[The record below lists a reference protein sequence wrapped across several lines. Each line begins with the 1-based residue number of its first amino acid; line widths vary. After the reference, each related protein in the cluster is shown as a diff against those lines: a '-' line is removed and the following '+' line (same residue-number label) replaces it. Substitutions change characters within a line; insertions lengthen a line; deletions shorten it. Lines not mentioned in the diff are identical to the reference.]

1 MPRCPSMPDSG
12 AVDGGQGWDHVGLY
26 GDDGPEWR
34 AVSPRLVAARSVVAT
49 VVCAPLATVLAAAG
63 VLLPWRPLL
72 WASGAAVALWVWLIW
87 LVRRQVSAISYAEQG
102 EELVIR
108 RGRLW
113 RSLVSIPYGRLQ
125 LADMQSG
132 PVARHFGLARVEIHT
147 AAPRSG
153 GSIPGLP
160 LNEAE
165 ALRARLTERGE
176 SQRAGL

>member
-1 MPRCPSMPDSG
+1 MPRCHPMPDSG
-12 AVDGGQGWDHVGLY
+12 AVDDGQGWESVGLY
-26 GDDGPEWR
+26 GDEGPAWR
-34 AVSPRLVAARSVVAT
+34 RVSPRLVDARSVVVTAT
-49 VVCAPLATVLAAAG
+49 CAPVAAVLAVAG
-63 VLLPWRPLL
+63 LLLPWRPLL
-72 WASGAAVALWVWLIW
+72 WAAAAVVVLWAWLMW

-125 LADMQSG
+125 LADLQSG
-132 PVARHFGLARVEIHT
+132 PVARYFGLARVQLHT

-160 LNEAE
+160 LAEAE

>member
-1 MPRCPSMPDSG
+1 MADTG
-12 AVDGGQGWDHVGLY
+12 AVDIEQGWQPVALY
-26 GDDGPEWR
+26 GDGGPQWR
-34 AVSPRLVAARSVVAT
+34 GVSPKLATARSVVASA
-49 VVCAPLATVLAAAG
+49 VCAVLLVASLALGAAVSWQQGLAAAAG
-63 VLLPWRPLL
+63 VAVLWLWLL
-72 WASGAAVALWVWLIW
+72 W
-87 LVRRQVSAISYAEQG
+87 LVRRQVAAISWSEQP

-113 RSLVSIPYGRLQ
+113 RSLVSVPYGRLQ

-132 PVARHFGLARVEIHT
+132 PLSRRFGLASVQIHT
-147 AAPRSG
+147 ASPRSG

-160 LNEAE
+160 VEEAE

>member
-1 MPRCPSMPDSG
+1 MPDSG
-12 AVDGGQGWDHVGLY
+12 AVESEQGWEQVGLY
-26 GDDGPEWR
+26 GDGGPKWST
-34 AVSPRLVAARSVVAT
+34 VSPRLVAARSVVASAA
-49 VVCAPLATVLAAAG
+49 CAAALAALTAAG
-63 VLLPWRPLL
+63 LALSSRTLL
-72 WASGAAVALWVWLIW
+72 WAAALTVVVWAWLLW
-87 LVRRQVSAISYAEQG
+87 LVRRQVAAISYAEQG

-125 LADMQSG
+125 LADLQSG
-132 PVARHFGLARVEIHT
+132 PVARYFGLARVQLHT

-160 LNEAE
+160 LAEAE

>member
-1 MPRCPSMPDSG
+1 MADSG
-12 AVDGGQGWDHVGLY
+12 AVERTAGWETVGLY
-26 GDDGPEWR
+26 GDAGPSWR
-34 AVSPRLVAARSVVAT
+34 GVSPRLVAARTVVASA
-49 VVCAPLATVLAAAG
+49 VFGIALLACALG
-63 VLLPWRPLL
+63 GLLVWSQL
-72 WASGAAVALWVWLIW
+72 WWMGAAVIAGYVWTLWLI
-87 LVRRQVSAISYAEQG
+87 RRQVSAISWAEQD

-108 RGRLW
+108 KGRMW
-113 RSLVSIPYGRLQ
+113 RSLVSVPYGRLQ

-132 PVARHFGLARVEIHT
+132 PVARHFGLASVQLHT

-160 LNEAE
+160 LAEAE

>member
-1 MPRCPSMPDSG
+1 MPDSA
-12 AVDGGQGWDHVGLY
+12 AVESEQGWEQVGLY
-26 GDDGPEWR
+26 GDGGPRWST
-34 AVSPRLVAARSVVAT
+34 VSPRLVAARSVVASAA
-49 VVCAPLATVLAAAG
+49 CAASLAALTAAG
-63 VLLPWRPLL
+63 LALSSRTLL
-72 WASGAAVALWVWLIW
+72 WAAALTVVVWAWLLW
-87 LVRRQVSAISYAEQG
+87 LVRRQVAAITYAEQG

-125 LADMQSG
+125 LADLQSG
-132 PVARHFGLARVEIHT
+132 PVARYFGLARVQLHT

-160 LNEAE
+160 LAEAE

>member
-1 MPRCPSMPDSG
+1 
-12 AVDGGQGWDHVGLY
+12 
-26 GDDGPEWR
+26 
-34 AVSPRLVAARSVVAT
+34 VSPRLVAARSVV
-49 VVCAPLATVLAAAG
+49 VSLACVAALAAALALG
-63 VLLPWRPLL
+63 LVVWRPLL
-72 WASGAAVALWVWLIW
+72 WAVVPVVAVWAWLLW
-87 LVRRQVSAISYAEQG
+87 LVRRQVLAITFAEQA

-113 RSLVSIPYGRLQ
+113 RSLVSVPYGRLQ
-125 LADMQSG
+125 LADMEAG
-132 PVARHFGLARVEIHT
+132 PVARHFGLASVQIHT

-160 LNEAE
+160 IEEAE

>member
-1 MPRCPSMPDSG
+1 MDDSL
-12 AVDGGQGWDHVGLY
+12 GWDDVGLY
-26 GDDGPEWR
+26 GEGGPRWR
-34 AVSPRLVAARSVVAT
+34 RVSPRLVTARSLVASA
-49 VVCAPLATVLAAAG
+49 VCAP
-63 VLLPWRPLL
+63 VLL
-72 WASGAAVALWVWLIW
+72 AVVALWAASGSRLLAVAALAALLVWGWLLW
-87 LVRRQVSAISYAEQG
+87 LVRRQVQAISYAEQP

-125 LADMQSG
+125 LADMRSG
-132 PVARHFGLARVEIHT
+132 PVARHLGLARVQIHT
-147 AAPRSG
+147 ASPRSG

-160 LNEAE
+160 LAEAE

>member
-1 MPRCPSMPDSG
+1 MLDSG
-12 AVDGGQGWDHVGLY
+12 TVESVQGWETVGLY
-26 GDDGPEWR
+26 GDDGPQWR
-34 AVSPRLVAARSVVAT
+34 PVSPRLASARSVVAS
-49 VVCAPLATVLAAAG
+49 VVCAIALAAAG
-63 VLLPWRPLL
+63 ALWLVLEWQPLL
-72 WASGAAVALWVWLIW
+72 YAAAGVVLAWLWLLW
-87 LVRRQVSAISYAEQG
+87 LVRRQVAAISWAEQA

-108 RGRLW
+108 KGRLW
-113 RSLVSIPYGRLQ
+113 RSLVSVPYGRLQ

-132 PVARHFGLARVEIHT
+132 PLARHFGLASVQIHT

-160 LNEAE
+160 VEEAE

>member
-1 MPRCPSMPDSG
+1 MADTG
-12 AVDGGQGWDHVGLY
+12 AVDIEQGWQPVALY
-26 GDDGPEWR
+26 GDGGPQWR
-34 AVSPRLVAARSVVAT
+34 GVSPKLATARSVVASALCGALL
-49 VVCAPLATVLAAAG
+49 VASLALGAVASWPQGLAAAAG
-63 VLLPWRPLL
+63 VVVLWLWLL
-72 WASGAAVALWVWLIW
+72 W
-87 LVRRQVSAISYAEQG
+87 LVRRQVAAISWSEQP

-113 RSLVSIPYGRLQ
+113 RSLVSVPYGRLQ

-132 PVARHFGLARVEIHT
+132 PLSRRFGLASVQIHT
-147 AAPRSG
+147 ASPRSG

-160 LNEAE
+160 VAEAE

>member
-1 MPRCPSMPDSG
+1 V
-12 AVDGGQGWDHVGLY
+12 AVLVVG
-26 GDDGPEWR
+26 
-34 AVSPRLVAARSVVAT
+34 
-49 VVCAPLATVLAAAG
+49 AAA
-63 VLLPWRPLL
+63 VLWAVLSWQPLL
-72 WASGAAVALWVWLIW
+72 WVAGAAVAGWLWSLWF
-87 LVRRQVSAISYAEQG
+87 VRRQVAAISYAEQA

-113 RSLVSIPYGRLQ
+113 RSLVSVPYGRLQ
-125 LADMQSG
+125 LADMESG
-132 PVARHFGLARVEIHT
+132 PVARHFGLASVQIHT

-160 LNEAE
+160 IEEAE

>member
-1 MPRCPSMPDSG
+1 MPDSG
-12 AVDGGQGWDHVGLY
+12 AVESTQGWETVGLY
-26 GDDGPEWR
+26 GEGGPQWR
-34 AVSPRLVAARSVVAT
+34 GVSPRLATARSVVAT
-49 VVCAPLATVLAAAG
+49 AVCVPLAALLAVIGIVAD
-63 VLLPWRPLL
+63 WRPLL
-72 WASGAAVALWVWLIW
+72 WAAAGLVAVWLWMLW
-87 LVRRQVSAISYAEQG
+87 LVRRQVSSISFAEQG

-132 PVARHFGLARVEIHT
+132 PVARHFGLASVEIHT
-147 AAPRSG
+147 AAARSG

-160 LNEAE
+160 LAEAE
-165 ALRARLTERGE
+165 ALRTRLTERGE

>member
-1 MPRCPSMPDSG
+1 MER
-12 AVDGGQGWDHVGLY
+12 AAGWERVGLY
-26 GDDGPEWR
+26 GDEGPQWR
-34 AVSPRLVAARSVVAT
+34 PVSPRLVTARTTVASIAFGMALIVAVAGAA
-49 VVCAPLATVLAAAG
+49 
-63 VLLPWRPLL
+63 LL
-72 WASGAAVALWVWLIW
+72 WSPLWWAALAIGLAHLWTLWLI
-87 LVRRQVSAISYAEQG
+87 RRQVSAISWAEQE

-113 RSLVSIPYGRLQ
+113 RSLVSVPYGRLQ

-132 PVARHFGLARVEIHT
+132 PISRHFGLASVQLHT

-160 LNEAE
+160 VAEAE